1 MYKDTAGIILAGGQS
16 RRMGTDKALLKIGER
31 SVIERVAAAL
41 GSCVPQLCLASAED
55 RSYEFL
61 QLPIAADRFPGQ
73 GPLSGLYAGMN
84 ALDAQWYVLS
94 ACDLPFASTRLLEML
109 LEKARTAAVDGLP
122 VQAVLPTYQGRRHPL
137 YAVYHYSVR
146 PSLEAALQK
155 GQLKVMDWLYQHR
168 AIELPLEQLL
178 EQDNEQGKGD
188 LSSWCLHN
196 MNDPEA
202 YKQALQMADS
212 RNFLQ

>member
-41 GSCVPQLCLASAED
+41 GSCVPQLCLAAAED
-55 RSYEFL
+55 RSYDFL
-61 QLPIAADRFPGQ
+61 QLPTAPDRFPGQ

-94 ACDLPFASTRLLEML
+94 ACDLPFASTRLLEL
-109 LEKARTAAVDGLP
+109 LLQKAQSAADGLP

-137 YAVYHYSVR
+137 YAVYHHSVR
-146 PSLEAALQK
+146 PSLETALQK
-155 GQLKVMDWLYQHR
+155 GQLRVMDWLNQHR
-168 AIELPLEQLL
+168 TIELSLEQLL
-178 EQDNEQGKGD
+178 EQHSQQAKGD

-202 YKQALQMADS
+202 YKQALQQADS
-212 RNFLQ
+212 SRFLQ